1 MDTVA
6 AIAAP
11 PATVTGLLEPLIFT
25 FGEFGGGGGGGGA
38 GGGAGGGGGAAP
50 VAVIAALFA
59 MTLKLLL
66 TKNLTSYCPAVVGTT
81 R

>member
-11 PATVTGLLEPLIFT
+11 PATVTGLPEPLICT
-25 FGEFGGGGGGGGA
+25 FGEFGGG
-38 GGGAGGGGGAAP
+38 GGGGGAAP

-66 TKNLTSYCPAVVGTT
+66 TKNLTSYCPAVIGTK

>member
-1 MDTVA
+1 LDTA
-6 AIAAP
+6 AVIAAP
-11 PATVTGLLEPLIFT
+11 PATVTGLLEPLTCT

-38 GGGAGGGGGAAP
+38 GGGGGGAAP

>member
-1 MDTVA
+1 MEAVVLA
-6 AIAAP
+6 AVVLAA
-11 PATVTGLLEPLIFT
+11 VVLETG
-25 FGEFGGGGGGGGA
+25 GDGAGGGGA
-38 GGGAGGGGGAAP
+38 GGACGGGAAP

-66 TKNLTSYCPAVVGTT
+66 TKNLTSYCPAAVGTT

>member
-11 PATVTGLLEPLIFT
+11 PATVTGLLEPLICT
-25 FGEFGGGGGGGGA
+25 FGEFGGEGGGG
-38 GGGAGGGGGAAP
+38 GGGGGAAP